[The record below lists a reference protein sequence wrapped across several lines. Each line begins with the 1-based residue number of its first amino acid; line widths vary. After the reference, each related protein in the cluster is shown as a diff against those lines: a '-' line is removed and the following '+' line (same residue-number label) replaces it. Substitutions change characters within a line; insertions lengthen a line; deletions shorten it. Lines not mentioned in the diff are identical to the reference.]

1 MGRLDMWWG
10 KATPNEQRWV
20 VLDVETTGLDPHQDR
35 LLSVAAVAVHR
46 AGDDWRLN
54 ASDAFEVVLRQPHA
68 RQVDKNNILL
78 HGIGLQDQ
86 QSGLWP
92 AEALQALTAY
102 LGDSPWMGFH
112 APFDHAFM
120 ARAARLA
127 GVSWRVRHW
136 LDLYDLRASLGRQ
149 PMPSHLDDCLR
160 HAGIDVAQ
168 RHHAMADA
176 WATAELWLYLW
187 PRLRQQGVKSWADV
201 SRLARHARW
210 LRRLS

>member
-1 MGRLDMWWG
+1 MLWWG
-10 KATPNEQRWV
+10 QSSPNEQRWV

-46 AGDDWRLN
+46 AGEHWRLN
-54 ASDAFEVVLRQPHA
+54 AHDAFEVVLRQPSP
-68 RQVDKNNILL
+68 RQIDQSNILL

-86 QSGLWP
+86 QAGMAP
-92 AEALQALTAY
+92 AQALQALRTY

-120 ARAARLA
+120 NRAARSA
-127 GVSWRVRHW
+127 GVSWGVKHW
-136 LDLYDLRASLGRQ
+136 LDLYDLRASLGVQ
-149 PMPSHLDDCLR
+149 PVPQNLDDCLR
-160 HAGIDVAQ
+160 HAGIEVAQ

-187 PRLRQQGVKSWADV
+187 PRLRQHGVNSWGDV
-201 SRLARHARW
+201 SRLARDARW
-210 LRRLS
+210 LRHLG